1 MNETEL
7 IQKACQGNQA
17 AWSALLK
24 MHEAAVF
31 RLAYLLLA
39 NADEAADVTQ
49 AVFVRTFRTLE
60 RLDPSLPLRPWLLH
74 VTKNLARN
82 RHRDVKRYLAALT
95 RWWSQSPESID
106 PGPGALL
113 QQQWEART
121 LWLATRR
128 LKRTDQE
135 IIYLRYFLELSIA
148 ETAEVTGIAPGTVK
162 SRLSRAIG
170 RLRQVIERDFPELKE
185 VRVE

>member
-7 IQKACQGNQA
+7 IQKACQGDQA

-24 MHEAAVF
+24 MHELAVY

-39 NADEAADVTQ
+39 DADEAADTTQ
-49 AVFVRTFRTLE
+49 DVFVRTFRTLE
-60 RLDPSLPLRPWLLH
+60 RLDPTLPLRPWLLR

-82 RHRDVKRYLAALT
+82 RHRDVKRYLAALA
-95 RWWSQSPESID
+95 RWWSQSLEPVEPA
-106 PGPGALL
+106 PGDLF

-135 IIYLRYFLELSIA
+135 IIYLRYFLELSVS
-148 ETAEVTGIAPGTVK
+148 ETADIAGIAPGTVK
-162 SRLSRAIG
+162 SRLSRALG
-170 RLRQVIERDFPELKE
+170 RLRRVIERDFPELQE